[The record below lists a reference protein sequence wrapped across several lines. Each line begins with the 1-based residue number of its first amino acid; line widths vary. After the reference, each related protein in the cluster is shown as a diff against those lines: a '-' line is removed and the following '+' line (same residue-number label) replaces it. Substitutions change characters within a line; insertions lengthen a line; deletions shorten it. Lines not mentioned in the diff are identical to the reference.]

1 MYSDIF
7 YLEKNKKYS
16 LILYNE
22 HYLNN
27 NLINLTVK
35 EKYKIRKICNKNIE
49 LLTYD
54 ILALLN
60 VFKHFMEDPDTL
72 NYIKE
77 KR

>member
-1 MYSDIF
+1 MAFILFSLLIF
-7 YLEKNKKYS
+7 KKYS